1 VEKKR
6 EIGLRIRAHRLERR
20 LTQEQLAESIDRS
33 VETISNLERGVSLP
47 NEATL
52 RRLAQ
57 VLDAS
62 VDELFRERERKAST
76 GKRSIESFRA
86 TEILRTLDEKKLKL
100 AYRILKTISES

>member
-20 LTQEQLAESIDRS
+20 LTQEQLAEAIDRS

-52 RRLAQ
+52 VRLAQ
-57 VLDAS
+57 VLNIGLD
-62 VDELFRERERKAST
+62 DLFKERKT
-76 GKRSIESFRA
+76 GSSKQPIEFFRA
-86 TEILRTLDEKKLKL
+86 TEVLRALDEKKLKL
-100 AYRILKTISES
+100 AYRILKAIAEG